1 MHCSILFYLYFKLM
15 NTHYLTQE
23 KELITLYVLP
33 QPIPLPPL
41 QTHHYPKLC
50 VYHALYIF
58 LGMLEYVFSFNLI
71 KKTV

>member
-1 MHCSILFYLYFKLM
+1 M

-33 QPIPLPPL
+33 QPIPLHPL

-50 VYHALYIF
+50 VYHAL
-58 LGMLEYVFSFNLI
+58 
-71 KKTV
+71 